1 MGLRYIRW
9 IGDMRWD
16 WRRQGLERHDVG
28 WRYIRWVGDMR
39 WTGGDKGWRDMM
51 WAGDTLDGL
60 EI

>member
-1 MGLRYIRW
+1 M
-9 IGDMRWD
+9 D

-28 WRYIRWVGDMR
+28 WRYIRWVGDIR
-39 WTGGDKGWRDMM
+39 WAGGDKGWRDMM